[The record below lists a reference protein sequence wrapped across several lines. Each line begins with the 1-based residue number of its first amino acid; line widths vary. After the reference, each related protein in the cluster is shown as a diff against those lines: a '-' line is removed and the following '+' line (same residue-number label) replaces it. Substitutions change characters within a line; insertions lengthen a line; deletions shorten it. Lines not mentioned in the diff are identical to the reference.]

1 MKNKVIA
8 YFKHNKITK
17 PFEVDQLIISA
28 FIYKNNISLKNN
40 KLIKSYLITSI
51 KKTNNKL
58 FNTFLDLINN
68 EIHEFNFEEL
78 IKLFEYVISPSDRI
92 VNGAVYTPEN
102 IRTYITNTVLKKRKD
117 LSTIK
122 IADISCGCGG
132 FLFNAAQN
140 LKKLTNETYK
150 NIFEK
155 NIFGLDIQEYSIQ
168 RTKLLLS
175 LLALINGEDIPEFKF
190 NLFVGDALIFNW
202 NDYVNDFSGF
212 NIILGNPPYVCA
224 RNLNIETKKLLKNWS
239 VSSTGNSD
247 LYIPFFQIA
256 IENLASKGILG
267 YITMNTFFKSLN
279 GRALRE
285 YFQNKKLN
293 FQILDFGCE
302 QIFRSRN
309 TYTCIC
315 FIKNKISNYLEYYKS
330 ESNNLNDKKQF
341 NKIKYSLLNPKKGWN
356 LKDTDIISKIE
367 AIGSPFGEKYKTSHG
382 LATLKND
389 IYIFKP
395 IYEDEEYYYFNKD
408 KGYKID

>member
-102 IRTYITNTVLKKRKD
+102 IRTYITNTALKKRKD

-155 NIFGLDIQEYSIQ
+155 NIFG
-168 RTKLLLS
+168 
-175 LLALINGEDIPEFKF
+175 
-190 NLFVGDALIFNW
+190 
-202 NDYVNDFSGF
+202 
-212 NIILGNPPYVCA
+212 
-224 RNLNIETKKLLKNWS
+224 
-239 VSSTGNSD
+239 
-247 LYIPFFQIA
+247 
-256 IENLASKGILG
+256 
-267 YITMNTFFKSLN
+267 
-279 GRALRE
+279 
-285 YFQNKKLN
+285 
-293 FQILDFGCE
+293 
-302 QIFRSRN
+302 
-309 TYTCIC
+309 
-315 FIKNKISNYLEYYKS
+315 
-330 ESNNLNDKKQF
+330 
-341 NKIKYSLLNPKKGWN
+341 
-356 LKDTDIISKIE
+356 
-367 AIGSPFGEKYKTSHG
+367 
-382 LATLKND
+382 
-389 IYIFKP
+389 
-395 IYEDEEYYYFNKD
+395 
-408 KGYKID
+408 